1 MECCDS
7 VSDDGTS
14 GPCINQPPG
23 ICSPPSSMLLL
34 LQRENTSH
42 LNTASP
48 PNQGEPEWRKEV
60 KGQSR
65 GERRAFGDAHEG
77 EEGIDKKQ
85 VDDCAVGD
93 FVEQRGDT
101 GEKHNEGDD
110 EADEVECQIIYQD
123 DGSAYILE
131 SQSQLQCSVVPSSSR
146 PLFVNTCHFSSSQS
160 STLKSFHVFHPKNWC
175 HLTGDI
181 LALLTCQSKDRAPA
195 RTGSSEAELALL
207 GKDQPV
213 LVCFLCRLSFSR
225 IYAFRG
231 HVSQHHNIM
240 LTTEEQQLLSL
251 QHTCAILQFVGP
263 SNHPLLSFLE
273 PKTSNVPTQLTTT
286 ALGHNMVA
294 MLSQED
300 REHLQISE
308 PGLPLQ
314 PSLPRVP
321 LPTSV
326 LSPAKDPSTL
336 GREGPQ
342 RSSDDGGGSR
352 EGEERLSSEVVSTAE
367 DGASGISSSGR
378 QGHITDPALSNQSN
392 PKSPNSVTVATSF
405 MNNTKSLTDS
415 ELECGTS
422 FNCHGPAPVSST
434 VQTSS
439 TVTTPKD
446 FSNQE
451 SAMEIEPNNLSEKG
465 SAMAK
470 EPNGKLCNDNMPD
483 VTNSDLPSNHSN
495 SQSPTVNPP
504 LTQTIKSQFE
514 DLQVDAGSRGSLSAG
529 GEQDF
534 VVGQDTVHGSS
545 YSFGGQV
552 NMTHSRNSCKTLKC
566 PKCNWHYK
574 YQQTLEA
581 HMKEKH
587 PDSEDGQCP
596 YCASGQ
602 NHPRLARGET
612 YTCGYK
618 PFRCQVCQYSTT
630 TKGNLSIHMQ
640 SDKHLNNMQNLQSQ
654 TRPDAPTVQPNPLS
668 HTHSTQTP
676 SPSPSKV
683 QGRASWRCE
692 VCDYET
698 NVARNLRIHMT
709 SEKHTHNM
717 LLLQQNL
724 AHMQRHHRQNA
735 AELYP
740 YCQPQTR
747 LPDPTS
753 VIQPGGET
761 MQESPRKPGEDPP
774 EALFEC
780 ALCGHF
786 SSDSLVALSQHLAT
800 QRSLPDADWRGT
812 TGDAH
817 LCRLCHYATPLRAN
831 FQLHCQTD
839 KHLQRYQLAAHLQ
852 EASRRHGNPE
862 EEEEWMLRCVAA
874 GVQVQLRCNA
884 CSYEANSM
892 EKLKLHTMNS
902 RHKASLKLYKYLQ
915 QFEGAVSDGG
925 SLHCVLCDYS
935 TQNSL
940 SLVQHAN
947 SLSHQRGEGL
957 LRLQRIQNG
966 LQDEEEELSAIFE
979 IRKNHAKDNGDVN
992 EMESPAEIT
1001 SDQADQTKHA
1011 SKEGE
1016 KMEAPMHGDKKQN
1029 EPSVSPKR
1037 SASGDMDDSIP
1048 AKRPRTQEEFS
1059 SEQVRQCPFCRFC
1072 HNDLGRLRSHVMIQH
1087 AVQPTLRCPLCQ
1099 ETLRSVALMRS
1110 HLTHLHSVTADC
1122 TQKLINAVIA
1132 SDVLP
1137 EKMFLPVPNSNT
1149 QQTKADSSCN
1159 GIKRPDEKGE
1169 DEEERVIACRPEI
1182 AKTQKQPLE
1191 DAESTKENTAAFP
1204 CWQKGCNKVLTSSSA
1219 LQTHVNHFHSQRL
1232 QMPISDRHVYKYRCS
1247 QCSLAFKTA
1256 EKLQQHSQYHAIR
1269 AATMCCLC
1277 QRSFRTIQAL
1287 QKHLETG
1294 HLELSEIQ
1302 LQQLCGSL
1310 LMTEDL
1316 LASEDQG
1323 LDEEQGTFEE
1333 EKVKEDEESDQEE
1346 KISPPDS
1353 VLSLAQED
1361 AELNPK
1367 PSVVPL
1373 RKGPN
1378 LSTEKFLD
1386 PSRPFKCT
1394 VCKESFTQKNILL
1407 VHYNSVSHLH
1417 KVKRSVQDSSAALP
1431 ESVSSSAD
1439 HKPFKC
1445 SICNVAYSQ
1454 SSTLEIHMRSVLHQ
1468 TKARAA
1474 KLDSSAASSTS
1485 VNPLLRK
1492 VVSDNA
1498 TASSPTVLKPTNA
1511 MNNATSSGLDQP
1523 QLKHQQSNE
1532 CNIISSSQTLSISS
1546 HSEESK
1552 NKPVD
1557 VMPTTNQHKLLQ
1569 QQQLQQQ
1576 QLVQAQAQIQQEL
1589 QKKAALL
1596 QSHLFN
1602 PALLHHFPITTDTL
1616 PSLQQQQQLL
1626 LPFLIPGG
1634 EFQISPELN
1643 LKGSD
1648 LNLSKAKPVAPEN
1661 CSEPSQQDSLIS
1673 SCKQPLN
1680 GVAASTSHQSVS
1692 LTPEDNVP
1700 VPQKAGGQILN
1711 ADSEIHKGMNGN
1723 SNKETKELHKLTS
1736 HNNIDDIKAQA
1747 QEEVEDEVEDEDS
1760 GEFFTDL
1767 IPPRVAHDAPG
1778 NVSKALLENIGFE
1791 LVVQFNENKQQYQR
1805 TQTEVVPNGQ
1815 TRFNTKEVHHLDSV
1829 GKLECESC
1837 GKHFSNALILKSH
1850 KEHVHQSILPIQ
1862 SVEKFA
1868 KDYREQYDKLFPFA
1882 PSTPDA
1888 SPSLSSP
1895 PSPPLPPT
1903 DPTQKKPVSC
1913 IPASTTTVT
1922 PPPVSTPQVPL
1933 AQIPL
1938 PIDLPLFPPLLMH
1951 PIPLPAL
1958 PPQLPVH
1965 LPPVEAGL
1973 TSDLAQLYQQQL
1985 TPAML
1990 QQQGK
1995 RPRTRITDDQ
2005 LRILRQ
2011 YFDINNSPNEDQIQ
2025 EMANKSGLPNKVIKH
2040 WFRNTL
2046 FKERQRNKD
2055 SPYNFSNP
2063 PITTLEDVKVDS
2075 RPSSPELQRQEF
2087 SGGKRSSRTRFTD
2100 YQLRVLQDFFDANA
2114 YPKDDEFEQLSNLLN
2129 LSTRVIVVWFQ
2140 NARQKA
2146 RKSYENQGEGGK
2158 DSERREFSN
2167 DRYIRTANSSYE
2179 CKKCNMAFQRIFD
2192 LISHQKKVCYKD
2204 DSDEGSC
2211 HQNELLLDPKPYSPP
2226 DTSSLNPPPSNSNL
2240 SNCTELSTDG
2250 KSTDK
2255 EQPDPDTVSDSLTE
2269 DLKPITEGS
2278 CGPEH
2283 CLENSKLEAT
2293 YKQTKCPNEENKQS
2307 CSKIRS
2313 PSPLHQQQQTN
2324 PSMTQTS
2331 PVPSQMSLASPSSQQ
2346 QHLSPAQQMTPY
2358 HCIQC
2363 KLSFPSFEH
2372 WQEHQQMHFLVAQ
2385 NHFVPPQFL
2394 DRTMDIPLMLFDS
2407 TNPLV
2412 ARQVLSGAFP
2422 QISLNSPTTSAIPD
2436 STINSLKRRLEP
2448 KSGTCAVENDWEHSG
2463 DDSQRDKRMRTTITP
2478 EQLEILY
2485 QKYLLDS
2492 NPTRQML
2499 DHISQEVGLK
2509 KRVVQVWFQNTRAR
2523 ERKGQFRGLGPAQAH
2538 RRCPFCRALFKA
2550 QTALDAHI
2558 RSRHWHEAKNAGFS
2572 LAVAGM
2578 TQDQEGS
2585 QMKMDLFNFSNSSQ
2599 MPNTSDGLNGPDSPT
2614 CNKSMD
2620 LSSQDPSPK
2629 PLISGGVNDLEGS
2642 STSVQQSFECGNLD
2656 NHKGTSMNI
2665 VPNGT
2670 ITDEENYSEGKQ
2682 KSIDHLSCSSEREAS
2697 SESEDKMS
2705 SGLVSPAMSFNAKDY
2720 ENDLVLDYS
2729 ENSSLADPASPGPG
2743 GSNSQSIDN
2752 DRPGQKRY
2760 RTQLSNLQV
2769 KVLKACFSDYKTPT
2783 MLECEALGND
2793 IGLPKRVV
2801 QVWFQNARA
2810 KEKKAKLSLAKQ
2822 FGTESTCTER
2832 PKTECTLCCVK
2843 YSGCLSVRDHV
2854 FSQQHL
2860 AKVKEA
2866 LGGQIDR
2873 DREFVDFASVC
2884 HLMTEQEMNNLK
2896 KANEVM
2902 AVVQI
2907 QSAESAVASSHT
2919 TPQYSNLPTTGL
2931 PGNGSKSL
2939 SSSSSTKSD
2948 PIDPPSNGL
2957 ISKPNMSS
2965 SSSMSAAIDKTPV
2978 SAKNSVSPPKPV
2990 ESELQLQLSKES
3002 NSENGVNSSEK
3013 LERASTDSA
3022 TYSNSSISKEKQD
3035 QAAST
3040 QAASTPKPVKDYNID
3055 PGQLQ
3060 ALQAPGNTDQPPL
3073 LPNPLLPCL
3082 MPGFPPIFSPQIPTA
3097 LTGSFLQP
3105 MFGMDSMFQ
3114 YSPVL
3119 PQALMGLSPGTILQ
3133 QYQHNLQG
3141 ALMHHRLQ
3149 LQKKQLLQ
3157 QSQKPK
3163 ASQISTTTYS
3173 QDMAYNKD
3181 LVLNLSKPEEKQ
3193 ASSDGEGSSSFSSGS
3208 TKQLDDSFLISQ
3220 CIVSKGTSREG
3231 GKDVCL
3237 YDCLACKI
3245 SLNGKEE
3252 LNQHLE
3258 YRQHRQRAV
3267 EHLNAKEHAS
3277 HLLPHVSPSSTS
3289 QPNTPSNSTAPSKS
3303 LPKQSTSESPSAISC
3318 LSRPTDQR
3326 SQTPSTSTALSGAA
3340 QSGCTPASPSVQI
3353 SLHSTVTSSLNGN
3366 VISLKP
3372 TDSASGCYTNDGA
3385 AEEKKS
3391 T

>member
-7 VSDDGTS
+7 VSEDGAS
-14 GPCINQPPG
+14 GPCVNQPPG

-34 LQRENTSH
+34 LQRENTSL
-42 LNTASP
+42 LNSASP
-48 PNQGEPEWRKEV
+48 PSQGEPEWRKEA
-60 KGQSR
+60 KGQSK
-65 GERRAFGDAHEG
+65 GERRTFADGHEE
-77 EEGIDKKQ
+77 EEGIAKKQ
-85 VDDCAVGD
+85 VDACPVGD
-93 FVEQRGDT
+93 FFERRGDIK
-101 GEKHNEGDD
+101 GEHDEGGD
-110 EADEVECQIIYQD
+110 ETDEVECQIIYQA
-123 DGSAYILE
+123 DGSACILE
-131 SQSQLQCSVVPSSSR
+131 SQSQLPCNGVPSSSR
-146 PLFVNTCHFSSSQS
+146 PSFVSSCHYSSSQS

-175 HLTGDI
+175 HISSDI
-181 LALLTCQSKDRAPA
+181 RTLLTCQSKDRAPA
-195 RTGSSEAELALL
+195 RTGSFGAELALL
-207 GKDQPV
+207 GKEQPV

-225 IYAFRG
+225 VHAFRG
-231 HVSQHHNIM
+231 HVSQLHGIM
-240 LTTEEQQLLSL
+240 VTPEEQQLLLL
-251 QHTCAILQFVGP
+251 QHTCAILQPVGP
-263 SNHPLLSFLE
+263 SNLPLLSFLE

-286 ALGHNMVA
+286 ALGRNKVA
-294 MLSQED
+294 MQSQED

-367 DGASGISSSGR
+367 DVASGISSSGR
-378 QGHITDPALSNQSN
+378 QGHITEPALSNQSN

-405 MNNTKSLTDS
+405 INNTKSLTDS

-422 FNCHGPAPVSST
+422 FNCHGPAAVSST
-434 VQTSS
+434 VHTSS
-439 TVTTPKD
+439 TVATPKEL
-446 FSNQE
+446 SNLE
-451 SAMEIEPNNLSEKG
+451 SAMETEPNNLSEKG

-470 EPNGKLCNDNMPD
+470 EPNDNTPD
-483 VTNSDLPSNHSN
+483 VTNSNLPSNHSIC
-495 SQSPTVNPP
+495 QSPTVTPP
-504 LTQTIKSQFE
+504 LSQTTKSQLE
-514 DLQVDAGSRGSLSAG
+514 EGQVEFGSRGNILAG

-534 VVGQDTVHGSS
+534 IVGRDNSQGSS
-545 YSFGGQV
+545 YSFVGQV

-587 PDSEDGQCP
+587 PDSDDGQCP

-654 TRPDAPTVQPNPLS
+654 TRSDAPAVQPSPMT
-668 HTHSTQTP
+668 HTHSTQAP
-676 SPSPSKV
+676 SPSPKV

-724 AHMQRHHRQNA
+724 AHMQRQHRQNA

-753 VIQPGGET
+753 MIQPGGET
-761 MQESPRKPGEDPP
+761 MQESLRKSADEEPP

-786 SSDSLVALSQHLAT
+786 SSDSLVALSQHLAM

-852 EASRRHGNPE
+852 EASRRHGSPE

-884 CSYEANSM
+884 CCYEANSL

-902 RHKASLKLYKYLQ
+902 RHKASLRLYKYLQ

-925 SLHCVLCDYS
+925 SLRCVLCDYS

-966 LQDEEEELSAIFE
+966 LQDGGEEELSSIFE
-979 IRKNHAKDNGDVN
+979 IRKSHAKDNGDVN
-992 EMESPAEIT
+992 ETESPAEII
-1001 SDQADQTKHA
+1001 SDQADQTKQA
-1011 SKEGE
+1011 SGEGE
-1016 KMEAPMHGDKKQN
+1016 KTEASMHEDKKQN

-1037 SASGDMDDSIP
+1037 SAAGDADDTVP
-1048 AKRPRTQEEFS
+1048 AKRPRAQEEIS

-1072 HNDLGRLRSHVMIQH
+1072 HTDLGRLRSHVMIQH

-1099 ETLRSVALMRS
+1099 DTLRSVALMRS

-1137 EKMFLPVPNSNT
+1137 EKMFLHVPDSNT

-1159 GIKRPDEKGE
+1159 GIKRPDEQDE
-1169 DEEERVIACRPEI
+1169 DEEERVTTCRPEI

-1191 DAESTKENTAAFP
+1191 DAESTKENNAAFP

-1232 QMPISDRHVYKYRCS
+1232 QIPISDRHVYKYRCS

-1287 QKHLETG
+1287 QKHLETS

-1323 LDEEQGTFEE
+1323 LDEVQGSCEE
-1333 EKVKEDEESDQEE
+1333 EKVKEDEQSDLDE

-1353 VLSLAQED
+1353 VLNLARED
-1361 AELNPK
+1361 AELSPK
-1367 PSVVPL
+1367 PSVVPI

-1431 ESVSSSAD
+1431 EAVSSSAD

-1445 SICNVAYSQ
+1445 SICHVAYSQ

-1485 VNPLLRK
+1485 GNPLLHK

-1498 TASSPTVLKPTNA
+1498 MVLKPTNA
-1511 MNNATSSGLDQP
+1511 INNATCTSSALDQTH
-1523 QLKHQQSNE
+1523 LKHQQSNE
-1532 CNIISSSQTLSISS
+1532 HNVVSSSQIISIPS
-1546 HSEESK
+1546 HPEEIK
-1552 NKPVD
+1552 KKPVVD
-1557 VMPTTNQHKLLQ
+1557 VTSTANQHKLLQ

-1602 PALLHHFPITTDTL
+1602 PALLHHFPITADTL
-1616 PSLQQQQQLL
+1616 LPLQQQQQLL

-1643 LKGSD
+1643 LTGSE
-1648 LNLSKAKPVAPEN
+1648 LNLSKSKPAGPEN
-1661 CSEPSQQDSLIS
+1661 CSELSQQGSLTS
-1673 SCKQPLN
+1673 SCKQPPN
-1680 GVAASTSHQSVS
+1680 RVAVSGSQQSVF
-1692 LTPEDNVP
+1692 LTPEDNVL
-1700 VPQKAGGQILN
+1700 VPQQGGGQILTS
-1711 ADSEIHKGMNGN
+1711 DSQIHKGTDETG
-1723 SNKETKELHKLTS
+1723 NKETKELHKTIS
-1736 HNNIDDIKAQA
+1736 HNNIDDFKAQKDN
-1747 QEEVEDEVEDEDS
+1747 EVEDEVDDEDR
-1760 GEFFTDL
+1760 GEFFIDL

-1791 LVVQFNENKQQYQR
+1791 LVMQFNENKQQYQ
-1805 TQTEVVPNGQ
+1805 TTPSEVVPNGQ
-1815 TRFNTKEVHHLDSV
+1815 IKINAKEVHHSDSDKKMV
-1829 GKLECESC
+1829 CESC
-1837 GKHFSNALILKSH
+1837 RKLFSNALILKSH

-1868 KDYREQYDKLFPFA
+1868 KDYREQYDKLFPFT
-1882 PSTPDA
+1882 PSSPDT
-1888 SPSLSSP
+1888 SPSLPSPASP
-1895 PSPPLPPT
+1895 PQPPI
-1903 DPTQKKPVSC
+1903 DPAQQKAVSC
-1913 IPASTTTVT
+1913 ITPSTSTVT
-1922 PPPVSTPQVPL
+1922 PTTVSTPQVPL
-1933 AQIPL
+1933 APITL

-1951 PIPLPAL
+1951 PIPLPTL
-1958 PPQLPVH
+1958 SSQLPVH
-1965 LPPVEAGL
+1965 LPPVEPGL
-1973 TSDLAQLYQQQL
+1973 TADLAQLYQQQL

-2011 YFDINNSPNEDQIQ
+2011 YFDINNSPNDDQVQ

-2055 SPYNFSNP
+2055 SPYNFNNP
-2063 PITTLEDVKVDS
+2063 PITTLEEVKVDS
-2075 RPSSPELQRQEF
+2075 RPSSPELSRQDS

-2114 YPKDDEFEQLSNLLN
+2114 YPKDDEFEQLSYLLN

-2140 NARQKA
+2140 NSRQKA
-2146 RKSYENQGEGGK
+2146 RKNYETQGEGAK
-2158 DSERREFSN
+2158 DSEQRQFSN

-2179 CKKCNMAFQRIFD
+2179 CKKCNMVFQRIFD

-2204 DSDEGSC
+2204 DNDEVSSF
-2211 HQNELLLDPKPYSPP
+2211 QNEPLLDSKPYSPC
-2226 DTSSLNPPPSNSNL
+2226 DTSSHNPQPSGSDL
-2240 SNCTELSTDG
+2240 SNCTEQSPDGNATNKELSDT
-2250 KSTDK
+2250 
-2255 EQPDPDTVSDSLTE
+2255 DTVSNSITE
-2269 DLKPITEGS
+2269 DIQSITEAS
-2278 CGPEH
+2278 CGPEE
-2283 CLENSKLEAT
+2283 CLKSSKYEET
-2293 YKQTKCPNEENKQS
+2293 YNQTNHPNEENQQP
-2307 CSKIRS
+2307 CPKIRS
-2313 PSPLHQQQQTN
+2313 PSPVDKNQQHK
-2324 PSMTQTS
+2324 PPVTQAS
-2331 PVPSQMSLASPSSQQ
+2331 PVPSESSKTNSASPSSQQ
-2346 QHLSPAQQMTPY
+2346 KHPNQVQQMTPY

-2363 KLSFPSFEH
+2363 KLNFPSFEH

-2394 DRTMDIPLMLFDS
+2394 DRSIDLPLMLFDP

-2412 ARQVLSGAFP
+2412 ARQMLSGAFP
-2422 QISLNSPTTSAIPD
+2422 QISLNSPTSAAIPD

-2448 KSGTCAVENDWEHSG
+2448 KSGTSAVENDWEHGG
-2463 DDSQRDKRMRTTITP
+2463 DESQRDKRMRTTITP

-2572 LAVAGM
+2572 LPAASM
-2578 TQDQEGS
+2578 THDQELS
-2585 QMKMDLFNFSNSSQ
+2585 QMKMDLLNFSNCLQ
-2599 MPNTSDGLNGPDSPT
+2599 MPNTSDGQNDPDSPT
-2614 CNKSMD
+2614 CKSRD
-2620 LSSQDPSPK
+2620 LSSHDQDQSPK
-2629 PLISGGVNDLEGS
+2629 PLISGRTDLEAS
-2642 STSVQQSFECGNLD
+2642 STSVQMSFECGTLD
-2656 NHKGTSMNI
+2656 NHKGTSVNT
-2665 VPNGT
+2665 VPNET
-2670 ITDEENYSEGKQ
+2670 ITDEENYSEGKHN
-2682 KSIDHLSCSSEREAS
+2682 SNDNLSCSFEREPS
-2697 SESEDKMS
+2697 SENEDKMS
-2705 SGLVSPAMSFNAKDY
+2705 SGLVSPAISFNAKDY

-2729 ENSSLADPASPGPG
+2729 ENSSLADPASPCPG
-2743 GSNSQSIDN
+2743 GSNGQNID

-2822 FGTESTCTER
+2822 FGTESTCKER
-2832 PKTECTLCCVK
+2832 PKTECTLCSVK

-2873 DREFVDFASVC
+2873 DREFNEVASVR
-2884 HLMTEQEMNNLK
+2884 HQMIDLEMNNLK
-2896 KANEVM
+2896 KANDIM
-2902 AVVQI
+2902 AVVQT
-2907 QSAESAVASSHT
+2907 QSAESPGSSSHT
-2919 TPQYSNLPTTGL
+2919 TPQYANLLITGL
-2931 PGNGSKSL
+2931 PGTGSKSL
-2939 SSSSSTKSD
+2939 TSSSSTKSD
-2948 PIDPPSNGL
+2948 TIDPTSDGL
-2957 ISKPNMSS
+2957 ISKPMTSS
-2965 SSSMSAAIDKTPV
+2965 CSSMSAAKDQTSV
-2978 SAKNSVSPPKPV
+2978 SVNTSVSPSKPL

-3002 NSENGVNSSEK
+3002 NSENGMNPTEK

-3022 TYSNSSISKEKQD
+3022 THSNSSISKEKQD
-3035 QAAST
+3035 TLLPS
-3040 QAASTPKPVKDYNID
+3040 ASTPKPVKDFNID
-3055 PGQLQ
+3055 LGQLQ
-3060 ALQAPGNTDQPPL
+3060 ALQAAGNTDQTSL
-3073 LPNPLLPCL
+3073 LSNPLLPCL
-3082 MPGFPPIFSPQIPTA
+3082 MSGFPPMFSPQIPTA

-3114 YSPVL
+3114 YGPVL
-3119 PQALMGLSPGTILQ
+3119 PQALMGLSTGSLLQ

-3163 ASQISTTTYS
+3163 ASQISATTYS

-3181 LVLNLSKPEEKQ
+3181 LVLNFCKPEEKQ
-3193 ASSDGEGSSSFSSGS
+3193 ASSDGESFLSSG
-3208 TKQLDDSFLISQ
+3208 TIKQLDDSFLTSQ

-3237 YDCLACKI
+3237 YDCLACEI
-3245 SLNGKEE
+3245 SLNGNEE
-3252 LNQHLE
+3252 LVQHLE
-3258 YRQHRQRAV
+3258 YRQHRQRAA

-3277 HLLPHVSPSSTS
+3277 RLLPHVSPSSTS
-3289 QPNTPSNSTAPSKS
+3289 QPNPPSHPISPLKS
-3303 LPKQSTSESPSAISC
+3303 LPKLSESPSAISC

-3326 SQTPSTSTALSGAA
+3326 SQSPSTSTALSGAA
-3340 QSGCTPASPSVQI
+3340 QSACTPASSSSSSIQV

-3366 VISLKP
+3366 VSSLKT
-3372 TDSASGCYTNDGA
+3372 TDSASGCYTSDGA

>member
-7 VSDDGTS
+7 VSNDGAS
-14 GPCINQPPG
+14 GPCLNQPPG
-23 ICSPPSSMLLL
+23 ICSPQSSMLLL
-34 LQRENTSH
+34 LQRENTAH
-42 LNTASP
+42 LNSASP
-48 PNQGEPEWRKEV
+48 SNQGEPGWRKEV
-60 KGQSR
+60 KGQSK
-65 GERRAFGDAHEG
+65 GERRAFGEGHE
-77 EEGIDKKQ
+77 EDEGIDEKT
-85 VDDCAVGD
+85 VDCAVGD
-93 FVEQRGDT
+93 CLEHRGDLR
-101 GEKHNEGDD
+101 EV
-110 EADEVECQIIYQD
+110 DEVECQIIYQA

-131 SQSQLQCSVVPSSSR
+131 SQSQLPRNVVSSSSR
-146 PLFVNTCHFSSSQS
+146 PQFVSTCHFSVSQS
-160 STLKSFHVFHPKNWC
+160 STFKSFHVFHPKNWC

-195 RTGSSEAELALL
+195 KTSSSEAELALL
-207 GKDQPV
+207 GKEQPV
-213 LVCFLCRLSFSR
+213 LVCFFCRLSFSR
-225 IYAFRG
+225 MHVFRG

-251 QHTCAILQFVGP
+251 RHTCAILQPVGP
-263 SNHPLLSFLE
+263 NKHPLLSFLE
-273 PKTSNVPTQLTTT
+273 PKTSNMPTLLTTT
-286 ALGHNMVA
+286 ALGPNMVA

-308 PGLPLQ
+308 PGFPLQ

-342 RSSDDGGGSR
+342 RSSDDGGGS
-352 EGEERLSSEVVSTAE
+352 GEAEESSEVISTAE
-367 DGASGISSSGR
+367 DGVSSISSSGR
-378 QGHITDPALSNQSN
+378 QGHITEPALSNQSN

-415 ELECGTS
+415 ELECGIS
-422 FNCHGPAPVSST
+422 FNCHGPASVSFT
-434 VQTSS
+434 VQPSS
-439 TVTTPKD
+439 TVTTPKE
-446 FSNQE
+446 FSSKE
-451 SAMEIEPNNLSEKG
+451 SVMETKPNNLSEKG

-470 EPNGKLCNDNMPD
+470 EPNGKLCNDSMPD
-483 VTNSDLPSNHSN
+483 VTKSDLPSNHSN
-495 SQSPTVNPP
+495 SQSPTVTPP
-504 LTQTIKSQFE
+504 LTQTVKSQFE
-514 DLQVDAGSRGSLSAG
+514 DLQVEVGSRGSMSAG
-529 GEQDF
+529 GEQEF
-534 VVGQDTVHGSS
+534 GLGQDTIQGSS

-654 TRPDAPTVQPNPLS
+654 TRPDAPTVQPNPLP
-668 HTHSTQTP
+668 HTHTTQNP

-724 AHMQRHHRQNA
+724 AHMQRQHRQNS

-747 LPDPTS
+747 ISDPKS
-753 VIQPGGET
+753 VLQPGRET
-761 MQESPRKPGEDPP
+761 MQESPRKPVDEDPP

-786 SSDSLVALSQHLAT
+786 SSDSLGALSQHLAI

-852 EASRRHGNPE
+852 EASRRNGSAE

-902 RHKASLKLYKYLQ
+902 RHKASLRLYKYLQ

-935 TQNSL
+935 TQNCL

-947 SLSHQRGEGL
+947 SLNHQRGEGL

-966 LQDEEEELSAIFE
+966 LQDEEEDLGAIFE
-979 IRKNHAKDNGDVN
+979 IRKNHGTDNGDMN

-1001 SDQADQTKHA
+1001 SDQADQTKHT

-1016 KMEAPMHGDKKQN
+1016 KTEAPTHGDKKPN

-1037 SASGDMDDSIP
+1037 SASGDTDDSIP
-1048 AKRPRTQEEFS
+1048 SKRPRAQEEIS

-1072 HNDLGRLRSHVMIQH
+1072 HTDLSRLRSHVMIQH

-1099 ETLRSVALMRS
+1099 DTLRSVALMRS

-1137 EKMFLPVPNSNT
+1137 EKMFLMVPDSNT
-1149 QQTKADSSCN
+1149 QQTTADSSCN
-1159 GIKRPDEKGE
+1159 GIKRPDEQGDE
-1169 DEEERVIACRPEI
+1169 DEERVTTCRPEI
-1182 AKTQKQPLE
+1182 ARTQNQPLE

-1219 LQTHVNHFHSQRL
+1219 LQTHVNHFHSQKL

-1287 QKHLETG
+1287 QKHLETS

-1316 LASEDQG
+1316 LANEDQG
-1323 LDEEQGTFEE
+1323 LDEEQGTFDE
-1333 EKVKEDEESDQEE
+1333 EKVKEDEESDVED

-1353 VLSLAQED
+1353 VSSLVREEP
-1361 AELNPK
+1361 ELHPK
-1367 PSVVPL
+1367 PSVVPQ

-1417 KVKRSVQDSSAALP
+1417 KVKRSVQDTSAAFP

-1468 TKARAA
+1468 SKARAA
-1474 KLDSSAASSTS
+1474 KHDPSAASSTS
-1485 VNPLLRK
+1485 VNPSLRK
-1492 VVSDNA
+1492 VGPDNA
-1498 TASSPTVLKPTNA
+1498 TVSSPAVLKPTNA
-1511 MNNATSSGLDQP
+1511 MNYTSCTSSAVDQT

-1532 CNIISSSQTLSISS
+1532 NNDGSLSQTT

-1552 NKPVD
+1552 KKPVVD
-1557 VMPTTNQHKLLQ
+1557 VLSTNQHRLLQ
-1569 QQQLQQQ
+1569 QQQQQI
-1576 QLVQAQAQIQQEL
+1576 VQAQAQIQQEL

-1602 PALLHHFPITTDTL
+1602 PALLHHFPITTDALL
-1616 PSLQQQQQLL
+1616 PLQQQQQLL

-1643 LKGSD
+1643 LKCSE
-1648 LNLSKAKPVAPEN
+1648 LNLSKAKPVVSETFL
-1661 CSEPSQQDSLIS
+1661 EPSQHGSLITS
-1673 SCKQPLN
+1673 KQPLN
-1680 GVAASTSHQSVS
+1680 GVSASASHQSVS
-1692 LTPEDNVP
+1692 LIPEDNVP
-1700 VPQKAGGQILN
+1700 VVQQAAEQILTSN
-1711 ADSEIHKGMNGN
+1711 SQIHKGMDEY
-1723 SNKETKELHKLTS
+1723 SSKETKELCKPTS
-1736 HNNIDDIKAQA
+1736 HDNTDHFKGQA
-1747 QEEVEDEVEDEDS
+1747 QDEVEDEAEDEES
-1760 GEFFTDL
+1760 EEFFTDL
-1767 IPPRVAHDAPG
+1767 IPPRIAHDAPG

-1791 LVVQFNENKQQYQR
+1791 LVMQFNENKQQYQR
-1805 TQTEVVPNGQ
+1805 THTEVVPNGQ
-1815 TRFNTKEVHHLDSV
+1815 TKFNTKEVLHSDSV

-1837 GKHFSNALILKSH
+1837 RKLFSNTLILKSH

-1868 KDYREQYDKLFPFA
+1868 KDYREQYDKLFPFT
-1882 PSTPDA
+1882 PSASDT
-1888 SPSLSSP
+1888 SPSLPSP
-1895 PSPPLPPT
+1895 ASPPLPPK
-1903 DPTQKKPVSC
+1903 DPSQQKPVSC
-1913 IPASTTTVT
+1913 IPATTTTVT
-1922 PPPVSTPQVPL
+1922 PPIVSTPQVPL
-1933 AQIPL
+1933 APIPL

-1951 PIPLPAL
+1951 HIPLSAL

-1965 LPPVEAGL
+1965 LPSVEGGL

-2025 EMANKSGLPNKVIKH
+2025 EMANKSGLQNKVIKH

-2063 PITTLEDVKVDS
+2063 PITTLEDVKGDS
-2075 RPSSPELQRQEF
+2075 RPSSPELLRQEI

-2146 RKSYENQGEGGK
+2146 RKNYENQGDGAKE
-2158 DSERREFSN
+2158 SEQMEFSN
-2167 DRYIRTANSSYE
+2167 DRYIRTANGSYE

-2192 LISHQKKVCYKD
+2192 LISHQKKVCYKED
-2204 DSDEGSC
+2204 NDEVSSY
-2211 HQNELLLDPKPYSPP
+2211 QNELVFDCKPYSPP
-2226 DTSSLNPPPSNSNL
+2226 DTSSLTPQPCTSSL
-2240 SNCTELSTDG
+2240 SNVTELSTDG

-2255 EQPDPDTVSDSLTE
+2255 ELPDPDIVSDSFTE
-2269 DLKPITEGS
+2269 DLKPIKESS

-2283 CLENSKLEAT
+2283 CLENPKLEAT
-2293 YKQTKCPNEENKQS
+2293 YKQTKCPTEDNIQS
-2307 CSKIRS
+2307 CSKICS
-2313 PSPLHQQQQTN
+2313 PPPLQQHQPTN
-2324 PSMTQTS
+2324 PPMSQTS
-2331 PVPSQMSLASPSSQQ
+2331 PVPSQSSQMSSASPSSQQ
-2346 QHLSPAQQMTPY
+2346 QDLNQAQQMTPY

-2394 DRTMDIPLMLFDS
+2394 DRPMDIPLMLFDS
-2407 TNPLV
+2407 NNPLV

-2422 QISLNSPTTSAIPD
+2422 QISLNSSTAAAVPD

-2448 KSGTCAVENDWEHSG
+2448 KSGSSAVENDWEHSG

-2558 RSRHWHEAKNAGFS
+2558 RSRHWHEAKNAGFTI
-2572 LAVAGM
+2572 AVAGM
-2578 TQDQEGS
+2578 AQDLEGS
-2585 QMKMDLFNFSNSSQ
+2585 QLKMDFSKFSL
-2599 MPNTSDGLNGPDSPT
+2599 MPNTSDGLNCSDSPT
-2614 CNKSMD
+2614 CKSMD
-2620 LSSQDPSPK
+2620 LSSRDPEPSPK
-2629 PLISGGVNDLEGS
+2629 SLINGGVNELEES
-2642 STSVQQSFECGNLD
+2642 STSVQRSFESGNLE
-2656 NHKGTSMNI
+2656 NPKCTSMNI

-2670 ITDEENYSEGKQ
+2670 ITDDENYSEAKQ
-2682 KSIDHLSCSSEREAS
+2682 NCIDHLSFSSEREAS

-2720 ENDLVLDYS
+2720 ENDLILDYS
-2729 ENSSLADPASPGPG
+2729 ENSSLADPGSPSPG
-2743 GSNSQSIDN
+2743 GSNGQSTDN
-2752 DRPGQKRY
+2752 ERPGQKRY

-2822 FGTESTCTER
+2822 FGTESSSTER
-2832 PKTECTLCCVK
+2832 PKKECTLCCVK
-2843 YSGCLSVRDHV
+2843 YSRCLSVRDHV

-2873 DREFVDFASVC
+2873 DREFVDFVSVR

-2896 KANEVM
+2896 KTNEIM
-2902 AVVQI
+2902 AVVQT
-2907 QSAESAVASSHT
+2907 QSAESSVSSSLT
-2919 TPQYSNLPTTGL
+2919 TPQYSNLLTTGL
-2931 PGNGSKSL
+2931 PGTGSKSL
-2939 SSSSSTKSD
+2939 SSSSIKSD

-2957 ISKPNMSS
+2957 TSNPNASS
-2965 SSSMSAAIDKTPV
+2965 SSTSAANDKT
-2978 SAKNSVSPPKPV
+2978 SANNSVSPPKPID
-2990 ESELQLQLSKES
+2990 SELKLQLSKES
-3002 NSENGVNSSEK
+3002 NFENGKNPSEK
-3013 LERASTDSA
+3013 LERASAGSA
-3022 TYSNSSISKEKQD
+3022 THSVSSISKEKQD
-3035 QAAST
+3035 SLIP
-3040 QAASTPKPVKDYNID
+3040 AASTPKPVKDYSID
-3055 PGQLQ
+3055 PGQLH
-3060 ALQAPGNTDQPPL
+3060 ALQAAGTTDTAL
-3073 LPNPLLPCL
+3073 LTNPLLPCL
-3082 MPGFPPIFSPQIPTA
+3082 MPGFPPMFSPQIPPA

-3105 MFGMDSMFQ
+3105 MFGMDGMFQ

-3119 PQALMGLSPGTILQ
+3119 PQALMGLSTGSILQ

-3149 LQKKQLLQ
+3149 LQKKQLLH
-3157 QSQKPK
+3157 QSKKTK
-3163 ASQISTTTYS
+3163 ASQISSTKYS
-3173 QDMAYNKD
+3173 QDMAYNND
-3181 LVLNLSKPEEKQ
+3181 LVLNLSKPEEKK
-3193 ASSDGEGSSSFSSGS
+3193 ASSDGDGPSSFSSGT
-3208 TKQLDDSFLISQ
+3208 TKQMDDSFLISQ
-3220 CIVSKGTSREG
+3220 CVVSKGTIKEV

-3237 YDCLACKI
+3237 YGCLACEV
-3245 SLNGKEE
+3245 SLKGNEE
-3252 LNQHLE
+3252 LIQHVE
-3258 YRQHRQRAV
+3258 NHQHRQRAV

-3277 HLLPHVSPSSTS
+3277 RLLPHISPSSTS
-3289 QPNTPSNSTAPSKS
+3289 QPNPPSNPKS
-3303 LPKQSTSESPSAISC
+3303 LPRQSASESPSAISC
-3318 LSRPTDQR
+3318 LSRPTDQH
-3326 SQTPSTSTALSGAA
+3326 SKSPSTSTALSEAT
-3340 QSGCTPASPSVQI
+3340 QSGCTPASPSEQV

-3366 VISLKP
+3366 VISFEP
-3372 TDSASGCYTNDGA
+3372 TDSASGCYPDDGA

>member
-1 MECCDS
+1 
-7 VSDDGTS
+7 
-14 GPCINQPPG
+14 
-23 ICSPPSSMLLL
+23 
-34 LQRENTSH
+34 
-42 LNTASP
+42 
-48 PNQGEPEWRKEV
+48 
-60 KGQSR
+60 
-65 GERRAFGDAHEG
+65 
-77 EEGIDKKQ
+77 
-85 VDDCAVGD
+85 
-93 FVEQRGDT
+93 
-101 GEKHNEGDD
+101 
-110 EADEVECQIIYQD
+110 
-123 DGSAYILE
+123 
-131 SQSQLQCSVVPSSSR
+131 
-146 PLFVNTCHFSSSQS
+146 
-160 STLKSFHVFHPKNWC
+160 
-175 HLTGDI
+175 
-181 LALLTCQSKDRAPA
+181 
-195 RTGSSEAELALL
+195 
-207 GKDQPV
+207 
-213 LVCFLCRLSFSR
+213 
-225 IYAFRG
+225 
-231 HVSQHHNIM
+231 
-240 LTTEEQQLLSL
+240 
-251 QHTCAILQFVGP
+251 
-263 SNHPLLSFLE
+263 
-273 PKTSNVPTQLTTT
+273 
-286 ALGHNMVA
+286 MVA
-294 MLSQED
+294 TLSQED

-314 PSLPRVP
+314 PSLPRAP
-321 LPTSV
+321 FPTSV

-352 EGEERLSSEVVSTAE
+352 EGEERLGSEVISTAE
-367 DGASGISSSGR
+367 DGASSISSSGR
-378 QGHITDPALSNQSN
+378 QGHITEPALSNQSN
-392 PKSPNSVTVATSF
+392 PKSPTSVTVATSF

-439 TVTTPKD
+439 TVTTPKE

-451 SAMEIEPNNLSEKG
+451 SVMEIEPNNLSEKG

-470 EPNGKLCNDNMPD
+470 EPNGKLCNDNTAD
-483 VTNSDLPSNHSN
+483 VTKSDLPSNHSN
-495 SQSPTVNPP
+495 SQSRIVTPP

-514 DLQVDAGSRGSLSAG
+514 DLQVDIGSRGSLSAG
-529 GEQDF
+529 GEQEF
-534 VVGQDTVHGSS
+534 SVGRDTVQGSS

-654 TRPDAPTVQPNPLS
+654 THPDAPTVQPNPLS
-668 HTHSTQTP
+668 HTHTTQTA

-724 AHMQRHHRQNA
+724 AHMQRQHRQNS

-753 VIQPGGET
+753 VIQPGRET
-761 MQESPRKPGEDPP
+761 MQESPRKPVDEDPP

-786 SSDSLVALSQHLAT
+786 STDSLVALSQHLAM
-800 QRSLPDADWRGT
+800 QRSLADADWRGT

-852 EASRRHGNPE
+852 EASRRNGNAE

-902 RHKASLKLYKYLQ
+902 RHKASLRLYKYLQ

-947 SLSHQRGEGL
+947 SLNHQRGEGL

-966 LQDEEEELSAIFE
+966 LQDDDEELSAIFE
-979 IRKNHAKDNGDVN
+979 IRKNQGTDNDYVSCVYGCVGDVN

-1011 SKEGE
+1011 SREGE
-1016 KMEAPMHGDKKQN
+1016 KTEAPMHEDKKQN

-1037 SASGDMDDSIP
+1037 SASGDTDDSIP
-1048 AKRPRTQEEFS
+1048 AKRPRAQEEIS

-1072 HNDLGRLRSHVMIQH
+1072 HTDLGRLRSHVMIQH

-1099 ETLRSVALMRS
+1099 DTLRSVALMRS

-1137 EKMFLPVPNSNT
+1137 EKMFLPVPDSNT

-1159 GIKRPDEKGE
+1159 GMKRPDEQGE
-1169 DEEERVIACRPEI
+1169 DEEERVTTCRPEI

-1219 LQTHVNHFHSQRL
+1219 LQTHVNQFHSQRL

-1287 QKHLETG
+1287 QKHLETS

-1302 LQQLCGSL
+1302 LQQICGSL

-1316 LASEDQG
+1316 LANEDQG
-1323 LDEEQGTFEE
+1323 LDEEQGILDE
-1333 EKVKEDEESDQEE
+1333 EKVKEDEGSDLEE
-1346 KISPPDS
+1346 KISPSDS
-1353 VLSLAQED
+1353 VVSLAREEP
-1361 AELNPK
+1361 ELNPK
-1367 PSVVPL
+1367 PSVVPP

-1492 VVSDNA
+1492 VGSDNA
-1498 TASSPTVLKPTNA
+1498 TVSSPAVLKPTNA
-1511 MNNATSSGLDQP
+1511 INNTSCTSSAIDQT

-1532 CNIISSSQTLSISS
+1532 HSVVSSSQAVSISS
-1546 HSEESK
+1546 HSEEGK
-1552 NKPVD
+1552 KKPVVD
-1557 VMPTTNQHKLLQ
+1557 VISTTNQQKLLQ

-1576 QLVQAQAQIQQEL
+1576 HLVQAQAQIQQEL

-1596 QSHLFN
+1596 QTHLFN

-1616 PSLQQQQQLL
+1616 LPLQQQQQLL

-1643 LKGSD
+1643 LKGSE
-1648 LNLSKAKPVAPEN
+1648 LNLSKAKPVVPEN
-1661 CSEPSQQDSLIS
+1661 SSEPFQHGSLIA
-1673 SCKQPLN
+1673 CKQPLN

-1700 VPQKAGGQILN
+1700 VPQQAGEQILT
-1711 ADSEIHKGMNGN
+1711 SIFQIHKGMDEY
-1723 SNKETKELHKLTS
+1723 SNKETKELNKPTS
-1736 HNNIDDIKAQA
+1736 HNNTDDFKAQD
-1747 QEEVEDEVEDEDS
+1747 EVENEDEDS
-1760 GEFFTDL
+1760 GEFFTDF

-1791 LVVQFNENKQQYQR
+1791 LVMQFNENKQQFQK
-1805 TQTEVVPNGQ
+1805 TQTEFVPNGQ
-1815 TRFNTKEVHHLDSV
+1815 TKFNTKEVHFSDSV

-1837 GKHFSNALILKSH
+1837 GKLFSNALILKSH
-1850 KEHVHQSILPIQ
+1850 KEHVHQSVLPIQ

-1868 KDYREQYDKLFPFA
+1868 KDYREQYDKLFPFT
-1882 PSTPDA
+1882 PSASDT
-1888 SPSLSSP
+1888 SPSLPSP
-1895 PSPPLPPT
+1895 DSPPLPPK
-1903 DPTQKKPVSC
+1903 DPIQQKPVSC
-1913 IPASTTTVT
+1913 IPAATTTVT
-1922 PPPVSTPQVPL
+1922 PPTVSTPQVPL
-1933 AQIPL
+1933 APLPL

-1951 PIPLPAL
+1951 SIPLPAL

-2011 YFDINNSPNEDQIQ
+2011 YFDINNSPNDDQIQ

-2055 SPYNFSNP
+2055 SPYNFNNP
-2063 PITTLEDVKVDS
+2063 PITTLDDFKGDS
-2075 RPSSPELQRQEF
+2075 RPSSPELPRQDI

-2129 LSTRVIVVWFQ
+2129 LPTRVIVVWFQ

-2146 RKSYENQGEGGK
+2146 RKNYENQGEGGK
-2158 DSERREFSN
+2158 DSEHREFSN
-2167 DRYIRTANSSYE
+2167 DRYVRTANSSYE
-2179 CKKCNMAFQRIFD
+2179 CKKCNVVFQRIFD

-2204 DSDEGSC
+2204 DSDELSSY
-2211 HQNELLLDPKPYSPP
+2211 QNELLFDPKLYSPP
-2226 DTSSLNPPPSNSNL
+2226 DTSNLNPQRSS
-2240 SNCTELSTDG
+2240 SSTELSTDG

-2255 EQPDPDTVSDSLTE
+2255 EQSNPDTVSDSLNE
-2269 DLKPITEGS
+2269 DLKPIPEAS

-2283 CLENSKLEAT
+2283 CLENSKIEAI
-2293 YKQTKCPNEENKQS
+2293 YKQAKCPTEDNMQS

-2313 PSPLHQQQQTN
+2313 PSPLHQHQQTN
-2324 PSMTQTS
+2324 PSMSQTS
-2331 PVPSQMSLASPSSQQ
+2331 PVPSQSSQMSSASPSSQQ
-2346 QHLSPAQQMTPY
+2346 QDLNQAQQMTPY

-2385 NHFVPPQFL
+2385 NPFVPPQFL
-2394 DRTMDIPLMLFDS
+2394 DCTMDIPLMLFDS
-2407 TNPLV
+2407 NNPLL

-2422 QISLNSPTTSAIPD
+2422 QISLNSSTTAAIPD
-2436 STINSLKRRLEP
+2436 SAINSLKRRLEP
-2448 KSGTCAVENDWEHSG
+2448 KSGNSAVENDWEHSG

-2499 DHISQEVGLK
+2499 DRISQEVGLK

-2558 RSRHWHEAKNAGFS
+2558 RSRHWHEAKNAGFTM
-2572 LAVAGM
+2572 AVAGM
-2578 TQDQEGS
+2578 IQDQERS
-2585 QMKMDLFNFSNSSQ
+2585 QMKMDFSNFPQ
-2599 MPNTSDGLNGPDSPT
+2599 MPNTNDGLNGPDSPT
-2614 CNKSMD
+2614 CKTMD
-2620 LSSQDPSPK
+2620 LSSHDQDPSPK
-2629 PLISGGVNDLEGS
+2629 LLINGGVNELEGS
-2642 STSVQQSFECGNLD
+2642 STSVQQSFECGNLE
-2656 NHKGTSMNI
+2656 NPKCTSVNI

-2670 ITDEENYSEGKQ
+2670 ITDEENCSEGKQ
-2682 KSIDHLSCSSEREAS
+2682 NSIDHLSFSFEREAS

-2720 ENDLVLDYS
+2720 ENDLLLDYS
-2729 ENSSLADPASPGPG
+2729 ENSSLADPASPCPG
-2743 GSNSQSIDN
+2743 GSNGQSMDN

-2783 MLECEALGND
+2783 MLECEALGSD

-2822 FGTESTCTER
+2822 FGTESSSTER

-2873 DREFVDFASVC
+2873 DREFVDFASVR

-2896 KANEVM
+2896 KANEIM
-2902 AVVQI
+2902 AVVQT
-2907 QSAESAVASSHT
+2907 QSAESSAASSHT
-2919 TPQYSNLPTTGL
+2919 TPQYSNLLTTGL
-2931 PGNGSKSL
+2931 PGTGSKSST
-2939 SSSSSTKSD
+2939 SSKKSD
-2948 PIDPPSNGL
+2948 PVDPPSNGL
-2957 ISKPNMSS
+2957 IGKPNMSS
-2965 SSSMSAAIDKTPV
+2965 SSCTSAATDKTPV
-2978 SAKNSVSPPKPV
+2978 STNNSVSPPKPV
-2990 ESELQLQLSKES
+2990 ESELKLHLSKES
-3002 NSENGVNSSEK
+3002 ISENGKNPSEK
-3013 LERASTDSA
+3013 LERASADSA
-3022 TYSNSSISKEKQD
+3022 THSDSSNSKEKQD
-3035 QAAST
+3035 SLT
-3040 QAASTPKPVKDYNID
+3040 PAASTPKPVKDYSID
-3055 PGQLQ
+3055 LGQLH
-3060 ALQAPGNTDQPPL
+3060 ALQAAGNTDQTPL
-3073 LPNPLLPCL
+3073 LTNPLLPCL
-3082 MPGFPPIFSPQIPTA
+3082 MPGFPPMFSPQIPPA

-3105 MFGMDSMFQ
+3105 MFGMD
-3114 YSPVL
+3114 
-3119 PQALMGLSPGTILQ
+3119 
-3133 QYQHNLQG
+3133 
-3141 ALMHHRLQ
+3141 
-3149 LQKKQLLQ
+3149 
-3157 QSQKPK
+3157 
-3163 ASQISTTTYS
+3163 
-3173 QDMAYNKD
+3173 
-3181 LVLNLSKPEEKQ
+3181 EEKQ
-3193 ASSDGEGSSSFSSGS
+3193 ASSDGEGSSSFSSGT
-3208 TKQLDDSFLISQ
+3208 TKWLDDSFLISQ

-3237 YDCLACKI
+3237 YDCLACEI
-3245 SLNGKEE
+3245 SLKGNEE
-3252 LNQHLE
+3252 LIQHLE
-3258 YRQHRQRAV
+3258 NRQHRQRAV

-3277 HLLPHVSPSSTS
+3277 RLLPH
-3289 QPNTPSNSTAPSKS
+3289 
-3303 LPKQSTSESPSAISC
+3303 
-3318 LSRPTDQR
+3318 
-3326 SQTPSTSTALSGAA
+3326 
-3340 QSGCTPASPSVQI
+3340 
-3353 SLHSTVTSSLNGN
+3353 
-3366 VISLKP
+3366 
-3372 TDSASGCYTNDGA
+3372 
-3385 AEEKKS
+3385 
-3391 T
+3391 

>member
-7 VSDDGTS
+7 VSDDRTS

-23 ICSPPSSMLLL
+23 ICNPPSSMLLL
-34 LQRENTSH
+34 LQRENTAH

-48 PNQGEPEWRKEV
+48 PSQGEPEWRKEV

-65 GERRAFGDAHEG
+65 GERRSFGDAHEE

-101 GEKHNEGDD
+101 GEEHNEGDD

-131 SQSQLQCSVVPSSSR
+131 SQSQLPCNVVPSSSR

-175 HLTGDI
+175 HLPGDI

-225 IYAFRG
+225 IYAFRA

-240 LTTEEQQLLSL
+240 LTTEEQQLLTL
-251 QHTCAILQFVGP
+251 QHTCAILQLVCPG
-263 SNHPLLSFLE
+263 NHPLLSFLE

-367 DGASGISSSGR
+367 DGVSGISSSGR
-378 QGHITDPALSNQSN
+378 QGQITDPALSNQSN

-439 TVTTPKD
+439 TVTTPKE

-470 EPNGKLCNDNMPD
+470 EPNGKLCNMPD

-504 LTQTIKSQFE
+504 LTHTIKSQFE
-514 DLQVDAGSRGSLSAG
+514 DLQVDVGSRGSLSVG

-534 VVGQDTVHGSS
+534 VVGQDTVQGSS

-761 MQESPRKPGEDPP
+761 MQESPRKPVEDPP

-780 ALCGHF
+780 ALCGQF

-902 RHKASLKLYKYLQ
+902 RHKASLRLYKYLQ

-979 IRKNHAKDNGDVN
+979 IRKNPAKDNGDVN

-1037 SASGDMDDSIP
+1037 SASGDTDDSIP

-1159 GIKRPDEKGE
+1159 GIKRLDEPGD

-1323 LDEEQGTFEE
+1323 LDEEQGNFEE
-1333 EKVKEDEESDQEE
+1333 EKVKEDEESDLEE

-1353 VLSLAQED
+1353 VLSLARED

-1373 RKGPN
+1373 RKGPS

-1492 VVSDNA
+1492 GVSDNA

-1511 MNNATSSGLDQP
+1511 MNNVTSSGLDQP

-1532 CNIISSSQTLSISS
+1532 HNIVSSSQTLSISS

-1552 NKPVD
+1552 NKPMVD
-1557 VMPTTNQHKLLQ
+1557 VLSTTNQHKLLQ

-1616 PSLQQQQQLL
+1616 PPLQQQQQLL

-1643 LKGSD
+1643 LKVSE

-1661 CSEPSQQDSLIS
+1661 CSEPSQQDSFIS

-1680 GVAASTSHQSVS
+1680 RFAASTSHQSVS
-1692 LTPEDNVP
+1692 LTPEDSVP
-1700 VPQKAGGQILN
+1700 VPQQAGEQILTS
-1711 ADSEIHKGMNGN
+1711 DSEIHKGMNGN
-1723 SNKETKELHKLTS
+1723 SNKETKQLHKLTS

-1747 QEEVEDEVEDEDS
+1747 QDEVEDEVEDEDS

-1791 LVVQFNENKQQYQR
+1791 LVMQFNENKQQYQR

-1815 TRFNTKEVHHLDSV
+1815 TQFNTKEVHHLDSV
-1829 GKLECESC
+1829 GKLECECC

-1888 SPSLSSP
+1888 PPSLSSP
-1895 PSPPLPPT
+1895 ASPPLPPT
-1903 DPTQKKPVSC
+1903 DPTKQKPVSC

-1922 PPPVSTPQVPL
+1922 PPAVSTPQVPL
-1933 AQIPL
+1933 APIPL
-1938 PIDLPLFPPLLMH
+1938 PIDLPLFPQLLMH

-1973 TSDLAQLYQQQL
+1973 SSDLAQLYQQQL

-2075 RPSSPELQRQEF
+2075 RPSSPELPRLEF

-2129 LSTRVIVVWFQ
+2129 LPSRVIVVWFQ

-2158 DSERREFSN
+2158 DSECKEFSN

-2226 DTSSLNPPPSNSNL
+2226 DTSSLNPPPSNSSI

-2255 EQPDPDTVSDSLTE
+2255 EQPDPDTISDSLTE
-2269 DLKPITEGS
+2269 NLEPITEAS

-2313 PSPLHQQQQTN
+2313 PSPLQTN

-2331 PVPSQMSLASPSSQQ
+2331 PVPSQSSQMSLASPSSQQ
-2346 QHLSPAQQMTPY
+2346 QHLSQAQQMTPY

-2422 QISLNSPTTSAIPD
+2422 QISLSSPTTAAIPD

-2572 LAVAGM
+2572 MAVAGM

-2585 QMKMDLFNFSNSSQ
+2585 QLKMDLFNFSNSSQ

-2629 PLISGGVNDLEGS
+2629 PLVSGGVNDLEGS

-2682 KSIDHLSCSSEREAS
+2682 NSIDHLSCSSEREAS

-2729 ENSSLADPASPGPG
+2729 ESSSLADPTSPGPG

-2866 LGGQIDR
+2866 LGGQMDR

-2907 QSAESAVASSHT
+2907 QSAESSVASSHT
-2919 TPQYSNLPTTGL
+2919 TPQYSNLLTTGL
-2931 PGNGSKSL
+2931 PGTGSKSL

-2948 PIDPPSNGL
+2948 PIDPPSSGL

-2965 SSSMSAAIDKTPV
+2965 SSSMSAATDKSPV
-2978 SAKNSVSPPKPV
+2978 SANNSVSPSKPV

-3002 NSENGVNSSEK
+3002 NSENGMNSSEK

-3022 TYSNSSISKEKQD
+3022 SHSNPSISKEKQD
-3035 QAAST
+3035 SST
-3040 QAASTPKPVKDYNID
+3040 PAASTPKSVKDYNID
-3055 PGQLQ
+3055 LGQLQ

-3105 MFGMDSMFQ
+3105 MFGMDAMFQ

-3119 PQALMGLSPGTILQ
+3119 PQALMGLSPGSILQ

-3163 ASQISTTTYS
+3163 ASQISSTTYS

-3208 TKQLDDSFLISQ
+3208 TKQMDDSFLISQ

-3231 GKDVCL
+3231 GKDACL
-3237 YDCLACKI
+3237 YDCLACEI
-3245 SLNGKEE
+3245 SLNGNEE

-3277 HLLPHVSPSSTS
+3277 RLLPHVGPSSTS
-3289 QPNTPSNSTAPSKS
+3289 QPNPPSNSIAPSKS

-3340 QSGCTPASPSVQI
+3340 QSGCTAASPSVQV

-3372 TDSASGCYTNDGA
+3372 TDSASGCYTNDEA
-3385 AEEKKS
+3385 AEEKRS

>member
-7 VSDDGTS
+7 VSDDRPS

-42 LNTASP
+42 LNSASP
-48 PNQGEPEWRKEV
+48 PNQGDPEWRKEV
-60 KGQSR
+60 KGQSK
-65 GERRAFGDAHEG
+65 EELRAFGDGHEE
-77 EEGIDKKQ
+77 EEGIDKQ
-85 VDDCAVGD
+85 VDDFAVGD
-93 FVEQRGDT
+93 FLERRGDIRE
-101 GEKHNEGDD
+101 GHEKGGD
-110 EADEVECQIIYQD
+110 EADEVECRIIYQA

-131 SQSQLQCSVVPSSSR
+131 SQSKLPCNVVESSSR
-146 PLFVNTCHFSSSQS
+146 PPFVNTCHFSSSQS
-160 STLKSFHVFHPKNWC
+160 SNLNSFHVFHPKNWC
-175 HLTGDI
+175 HLAGDI

-195 RTGSSEAELALL
+195 ITGSSEAELALL
-207 GKDQPV
+207 GKEQPV
-213 LVCFLCRLSFSR
+213 LVCFLCRLLFSCMH
-225 IYAFRG
+225 AFRG
-231 HVSQHHNIM
+231 HISQHHSIM
-240 LTTEEQQLLSL
+240 LSIEEQQLLSL
-251 QHTCAILQFVGP
+251 EHTCAILQPVGP

-273 PKTSNVPTQLTTT
+273 PKTSNVPTKLTTT

-314 PSLPRVP
+314 PSLPGVP

-367 DGASGISSSGR
+367 DGASSIGSSGR
-378 QGHITDPALSNQSN
+378 QGHITEPALSNQSN

-405 MNNTKSLTDS
+405 MNNTKTLTDS

-439 TVTTPKD
+439 TVTTPKEL
-446 FSNQE
+446 SNQE
-451 SAMEIEPNNLSEKG
+451 SAMEIEPNNLSENC
-465 SAMAK
+465 SAMVK
-470 EPNGKLCNDNMPD
+470 EPNGKLCNDNTPD

-495 SQSPTVNPP
+495 SQSPTVTPP
-504 LTQTIKSQFE
+504 LTQNTKSQLE
-514 DLQVDAGSRGSLSAG
+514 DGQVDVGSRGSLLAV

-534 VVGQDTVHGSS
+534 VVGQETVQGSS

-552 NMTHSRNSCKTLKC
+552 NMAHSRNSCKTLKC

-654 TRPDAPTVQPNPLS
+654 TRPDAPTVQPSPLS

-724 AHMQRHHRQNA
+724 AHMQRQHRQNA

-753 VIQPGGET
+753 VIQPGGESV
-761 MQESPRKPGEDPP
+761 QEAPRKPVDEDPP

-780 ALCGHF
+780 ALCGNF
-786 SSDSLVALSQHLAT
+786 SSDSLVALSQHLAM

-902 RHKASLKLYKYLQ
+902 RHKASLRLYKYLQ
-915 QFEGAVSDGG
+915 QFEEAVSDGG
-925 SLHCVLCDYS
+925 SLHCALCDYS

-966 LQDEEEELSAIFE
+966 LQDEEEELGAIFE
-979 IRKNHAKDNGDVN
+979 IRKNHANVN

-1016 KMEAPMHGDKKQN
+1016 KTEAPIHGDKKPN

-1037 SASGDMDDSIP
+1037 PASGDTDDTVP
-1048 AKRPRTQEEFS
+1048 AKRPRAQEEIS
-1059 SEQVRQCPFCRFC
+1059 TEQVRQCPFCRFC
-1072 HNDLGRLRSHVMIQH
+1072 HTDLGRLRSHVMIQH

-1099 ETLRSVALMRS
+1099 DTLRSVALMRS

-1137 EKMFLPVPNSNT
+1137 EKMFLPVPDSNT

-1159 GIKRPDEKGE
+1159 GIKRPDTEQGE
-1169 DEEERVIACRPEI
+1169 DEEERVTTCRPEM
-1182 AKTQKQPLE
+1182 AKALKQPLE

-1204 CWQKGCNKVLTSSSA
+1204 CWLKGCNKVLTSSSA

-1232 QMPISDRHVYKYRCS
+1232 QMPVSDRHVYKYRCS

-1287 QKHLETG
+1287 QKHLETS

-1316 LASEDQG
+1316 LVSEDQG

-1333 EKVKEDEESDQEE
+1333 EKVKEDEESDLDE
-1346 KISPPDS
+1346 KISPPES
-1353 VLSLAQED
+1353 VLSLARED

-1367 PSVVPL
+1367 PSVVPQ

-1474 KLDSSAASSTS
+1474 KLDSSASSSTS

-1511 MNNATSSGLDQP
+1511 MNNTSSTTSAALDQT

-1532 CNIISSSQTLSISS
+1532 HGLVSTISISS

-1552 NKPVD
+1552 KKPVVD
-1557 VMPTTNQHKLLQ
+1557 VMSTTNQHKLLQ
-1569 QQQLQQQ
+1569 QQQQLQQQ
-1576 QLVQAQAQIQQEL
+1576 QLAQAQAQIQQEL

-1616 PSLQQQQQLL
+1616 LPLQQQQQLL

-1643 LKGSD
+1643 LKE
-1648 LNLSKAKPVAPEN
+1648 LNLSKTKPVAPEN
-1661 CSEPSQQDSLIS
+1661 CSEPSQQGSLIS

-1700 VPQKAGGQILN
+1700 VPQQASGQLLTS
-1711 ADSEIHKGMNGN
+1711 DSQIHKGIDGN
-1723 SNKETKELHKLTS
+1723 SNKETKELHKPTS
-1736 HNNIDDIKAQA
+1736 NNNIVDFKAQD
-1747 QEEVEDEVEDEDS
+1747 EVEDEVEDEDS

-1791 LVVQFNENKQQYQR
+1791 LVMQFNENKQQYQR
-1805 TQTEVVPNGQ
+1805 SPTEVVPNGQ
-1815 TRFNTKEVHHLDSV
+1815 TTLNTKEVHNSDSV

-1837 GKHFSNALILKSH
+1837 GKRFSNALILKSH
-1850 KEHVHQSILPIQ
+1850 KEHVHQSVLPIQ

-1868 KDYREQYDKLFPFA
+1868 KDYREQYDKLFPFT
-1882 PSTPDA
+1882 PSTPDV
-1888 SPSLSSP
+1888 SPSL
-1895 PSPPLPPT
+1895 PSPASPALPPT
-1903 DPTQKKPVSC
+1903 DPTQQKPVSC

-1922 PPPVSTPQVPL
+1922 PPTVSNPQVPL
-1933 AQIPL
+1933 APIPL

-1951 PIPLPAL
+1951 SIPLPAL

-2005 LRILRQ
+2005 LRVLRQ
-2011 YFDINNSPNEDQIQ
+2011 YFDINNSPNEDQIE

-2055 SPYNFSNP
+2055 SPYNFNNP

-2075 RPSSPELQRQEF
+2075 RPASPELPRPEF
-2087 SGGKRSSRTRFTD
+2087 SGGRRSSRTRFND

-2129 LSTRVIVVWFQ
+2129 LPTRVIVVWFQ

-2146 RKSYENQGEGGK
+2146 RKSYENQGDGGK
-2158 DSERREFSN
+2158 ESECREFSN

-2179 CKKCNMAFQRIFD
+2179 CKKCNMVFQRIFD
-2192 LISHQKKVCYKD
+2192 LISHQKKVCFTD
-2204 DSDEGSC
+2204 DSDDVSC
-2211 HQNELLLDPKPYSPP
+2211 HQNELFLDPKPYSPH
-2226 DTSSLNPPPSNSNL
+2226 DTSSFNPPPSSSSL
-2240 SNCTELSTDG
+2240 PNCTELSTDG
-2250 KSTDK
+2250 KPNDK
-2255 EQPDPDTVSDSLTE
+2255 EQSDPDTLSVSQTE
-2269 DLKPITEGS
+2269 DPKPVTQAS

-2283 CLENSKLEAT
+2283 CLENSKLEAA
-2293 YKQTKCPNEENKQS
+2293 YKQTKRPNDENIQS
-2307 CSKIRS
+2307 CSKMS
-2313 PSPLHQQQQTN
+2313 SQSPLHQHQQTN

-2331 PVPSQMSLASPSSQQ
+2331 PVPSQSSQMSSASPSTKQ
-2346 QHLSPAQQMTPY
+2346 QHLNQAQQMSPY
-2358 HCIQC
+2358 HCIHC
-2363 KLSFPSFEH
+2363 KLSFPSFDH

-2422 QISLNSPTTSAIPD
+2422 QISLNSPTTATIPD
-2436 STINSLKRRLEP
+2436 STVNSLKRRLEP
-2448 KSGTCAVENDWEHSG
+2448 KSGSSALENDWEHSG

-2572 LAVAGM
+2572 MAIASM

-2614 CNKSMD
+2614 CKSMD
-2620 LSSQDPSPK
+2620 LSSHHRDPSPK
-2629 PLISGGVNDLEGS
+2629 PLVSGGVKDLEGS

-2682 KSIDHLSCSSEREAS
+2682 NSIDNLSCSSEREAS
-2697 SESEDKMS
+2697 SENEDKIS

-2729 ENSSLADPASPGPG
+2729 ETSSLADPASPSPG
-2743 GSNSQSIDN
+2743 GSNSQSIDS
-2752 DRPGQKRY
+2752 DRPGQRRY

-2822 FGTESTCTER
+2822 FGTESTRNER

-2873 DREFVDFASVC
+2873 DREVEDFASVP
-2884 HLMTEQEMNNLK
+2884 HQMTEPEMSNLK
-2896 KANEVM
+2896 KANEIM
-2902 AVVQI
+2902 AVVQT
-2907 QSAESAVASSHT
+2907 QSTESSATSSHT
-2919 TPQYSNLPTTGL
+2919 TPQYSNLLTTGL
-2931 PGNGSKSL
+2931 PGTGSKSL
-2939 SSSSSTKSD
+2939 SSSSTKPD
-2948 PIDPPSNGL
+2948 PIDPASNGPS
-2957 ISKPNMSS
+2957 SKPNTLS
-2965 SSSMSAAIDKTPV
+2965 SSSMSAANDKTPV
-2978 SAKNSVSPPKPV
+2978 STNNSVSPPKPI

-3002 NSENGVNSSEK
+3002 NSENGTNPLEK
-3013 LERASTDSA
+3013 LERASADSA
-3022 TYSNSSISKEKQD
+3022 THSNYSISKEKQE
-3035 QAAST
+3035 SLT
-3040 QAASTPKPVKDYNID
+3040 PAASTPKPVKDYNVD
-3055 PGQLQ
+3055 LGQLQ
-3060 ALQAPGNTDQPPL
+3060 TLQAAGNTDQTPL
-3073 LPNPLLPCL
+3073 LSNPLLPCL
-3082 MPGFPPIFSPQIPTA
+3082 MPGFPPMFSPQIPAA

-3119 PQALMGLSPGTILQ
+3119 PQALMGLSPGSILQ

-3163 ASQISTTTYS
+3163 ASQISATTYS

-3193 ASSDGEGSSSFSSGS
+3193 ASSDGEGSSSFSSGT
-3208 TKQLDDSFLISQ
+3208 TKQLDDGFLITQ
-3220 CIVSKGTSREG
+3220 CIVSKGASREG

-3237 YDCLACKI
+3237 YDCLACEI
-3245 SLNGKEE
+3245 SLNGNEE
-3252 LNQHLE
+3252 LIQHLE

-3277 HLLPHVSPSSTS
+3277 RLLPHVSPSSTS
-3289 QPNTPSNSTAPSKS
+3289 QPNPPSNPKSPSKS
-3303 LPKQSTSESPSAISC
+3303 LPKQSASDSPSAISC
-3318 LSRPTDQR
+3318 LSRPTDQL

-3340 QSGCTPASPSVQI
+3340 QSSCTPASPSVQV

-3372 TDSASGCYTNDGA
+3372 TDSVSGSSTNDGA
-3385 AEEKKS
+3385 AEEKSS